1 MCLAELCGAGSCKS
15 MLLGVRVWRRE
26 KTFEIFCSL
35 LQTDR
40 EIAQSRS
47 HGRPSAFSPEV
58 VSEGIQA

>member
-1 MCLAELCGAGSCKS
+1 

-26 KTFEIFCSL
+26 KTFKIFCSL

-40 EIAQSRS
+40 EIAQSRL
-47 HGRPSAFSPEV
+47 HGQPSAFFSEV